1 MDVLMLGRC
10 SHEFSW
16 PRRGTDGDYY
26 QVCLLC
32 AAEYKY
38 DWATMRRT
46 ERVEHTKPETGIRRS
61 HTREKRPSWVPRARR
76 LKLDIPLRYRVNK
89 TSTWYEGIIEN
100 ISQSG
105 VLFNGPQ
112 QLPVNALIEM
122 VFEMPEEIS
131 GQKNS
136 NVVCQGRV
144 MRAKDAPQTG
154 RKSRPGGLHRRLQI
168 HPLARPV
175 FDRASPRFHVDRLP
189 TPPRARAFTS
199 ARKPL
204 KHLNCIGTGVGLTLS
219 PLKCQESSMKTQ
231 FHSRVSSFVLAQCWF
246 WLSGARKKPDDAK
259 VSSDI
264 QNKVQPGFGTLHKAT
279 HGASQQRGRDARGD
293 SG

>member
-1 MDVLMLGRC
+1 MIPLRLRLDFLPEVTTMQQKIMDVLMLGRC

-16 PRRGTDGDYY
+16 PRRGNDGDYY

-46 ERVEHTKPETGIRRS
+46 ERVEHAKPETGPRRS
-61 HTREKRPSWVPRARR
+61 HSREKRPSWVPRARR

-105 VLFNGPQ
+105 ILFNGPQ
-112 QLPVNALIEM
+112 ALPNNALMEM

-136 NVVCQGRV
+136 NVVCQCRV
-144 MRAKDAPQTG
+144 MRTKQTQTTEEG
-154 RKSRPGGLHRRLQI
+154 VIGLAASIVDYKFI
-168 HPLARPV
+168 H
-175 FDRASPRFHVDRLP
+175 
-189 TPPRARAFTS
+189 
-199 ARKPL
+199 
-204 KHLNCIGTGVGLTLS
+204 
-219 PLKCQESSMKTQ
+219 
-231 FHSRVSSFVLAQCWF
+231 
-246 WLSGARKKPDDAK
+246 
-259 VSSDI
+259 
-264 QNKVQPGFGTLHKAT
+264 
-279 HGASQQRGRDARGD
+279 
-293 SG
+293 